1 MDGPK
6 GQYAKAVDELKLA
19 SQMEV
24 ALSYLPEFKDLIPL
38 WLARA
43 EKAVDI
49 KKACRE
55 RQRLKEENARDRPD
69 PDGPEGPDSMYEE
82 SGETY
87 AFLMVHKFDMH
98 YQRLRAMGYHS
109 MRDLIQHH
117 GGLGQQLI
125 GHL

>member
-1 MDGPK
+1 MHG
-6 GQYAKAVDELKLA
+6 
-19 SQMEV
+19 QMES
-24 ALSYLPEFKDLIPL
+24 ALSCLPEFKDLIPL

-82 SGETY
+82 AGART
-87 AFLMVHKFDMH
+87 FLFVYVGKSQSCMQARRMH
-98 YQRLRAMGYHS
+98 F
-109 MRDLIQHH
+109 
-117 GGLGQQLI
+117 
-125 GHL
+125 